1 MVGDK
6 ILPHDIQNKLQHYK
20 EMFYSIQR
28 QGESERKASQ
38 KKKKNQ
44 SPNSLAKNVRFSVL
58 STNTSCSKNCIMYKR

>member
-20 EMFYSIQR
+20 EMFYSTQR
-28 QGESERKASQ
+28 QGESERRDSQ
-38 KKKKNQ
+38 KNQ

-58 STNTSCSKNCIMYKR
+58 STNTSCSKNCVMNES

>member
-20 EMFYSIQR
+20 EMFYSTQR
-28 QGESERKASQ
+28 QGESERSDSQ
-38 KKKKNQ
+38 KNQ

-58 STNTSCSKNCIMYKR
+58 STNTSCSKNCVMYES